1 MAPGQ
6 RIKVD
11 RMPAEQG
18 STVELA
24 PVLVIADGEQVT
36 LGKPAVEGAKVIAEV
51 IGHEKGDKVLVYKYK
66 SKVRYRRK
74 KGHRQLYTELA
85 IKEIITA

>member
-1 MAPGQ
+1 VAPGQ